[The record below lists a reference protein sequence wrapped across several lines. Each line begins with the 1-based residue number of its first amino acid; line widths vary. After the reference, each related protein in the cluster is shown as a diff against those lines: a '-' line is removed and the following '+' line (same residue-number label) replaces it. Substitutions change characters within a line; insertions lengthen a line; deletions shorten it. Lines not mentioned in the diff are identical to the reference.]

1 MSSRSLAKPNRAS
14 DCWRRLRTGT
24 QRHPRG
30 SGSRI
35 ADFSQRSFASRKV
48 ASGMT
53 TLFLANEMI
62 APSTKTRHGHL
73 VKSDAACDFL
83 LNVTP
88 IVLHMFLHLISR
100 PSAARGLRRV
110 GADGLDAGC
119 SLSSDA
125 CGPSAGWP
133 WSTIRLPPVHTYT
146 KTSGQPAVL
155 TTEKE
160 KRKGKERKRQAKL
173 TIAFQKMATPG

>member
-1 MSSRSLAKPNRAS
+1 MKVKRLPRA
-14 DCWRRLRTGT
+14 RIRPPFAYG
-24 QRHPRG
+24 PFP
-30 SGSRI
+30 SRI
-35 ADFSQRSFASRKV
+35 
-48 ASGMT
+48 
-53 TLFLANEMI
+53 
-62 APSTKTRHGHL
+62 HL
-73 VKSDAACDFL
+73 LKSDAACDFF
-83 LNVTP
+83 LNAAP
-88 IVLHMFLHLISR
+88 IVLHMFLHSISR

-110 GADGLDAGC
+110 GVTGLDAGC

-160 KRKGKERKRQAKL
+160 KGNERKRQARLK
-173 TIAFQKMATPG
+173 IKFEKMATPEGIEPPTHCLEGSCSIL

>member
-1 MSSRSLAKPNRAS
+1 
-14 DCWRRLRTGT
+14 
-24 QRHPRG
+24 
-30 SGSRI
+30 
-35 ADFSQRSFASRKV
+35 
-48 ASGMT
+48 MT
-53 TLFLANEMI
+53 ALFLAKEPI
-62 APSTKTRHGHL
+62 PLSYKTRHGHL

-83 LNVTP
+83 LNAALN
-88 IVLHMFLHLISR
+88 VLHMFLHLISR

-110 GADGLDAGC
+110 GVDELDAGC

-160 KRKGKERKRQAKL
+160 KGKEAPGQADDRVSENGDPGTNRTCDPLLRRQL
-173 TIAFQKMATPG
+173 LYPLSYGAFARPVDGPSGSSWTSGRT